1 MKMKLKLNLKNKIR
15 TIFKN
20 QKHKMMRHKEKFY
33 KRIRLSKVMKFSQ
46 SNLIQNQSMM
56 PK

>member
-1 MKMKLKLNLKNKIR
+1 MKLKLNLKNKIR

-20 QKHKMMRHKEKFY
+20 QKHKMKRHKEKLN
-33 KRIRLSKVMKFSQ
+33 KRIRLSKVIKFSQ
-46 SNLIQNQSMM
+46 SNLIQNQLMM